1 MIGTVLRFKL
11 KKTLIGIAALS
22 LLVPMASHADVTK
35 GRWIFDGFSRAT
47 RDGQGS
53 TCVGSGGDTHAFA
66 VEDCNGAASA
76 AEVERKKV
84 LEAKAAAKAAAD
96 AKKAAIRTE
105 AVQALPG
112 GQQTG
117 SVRRADGIRILDG
130 FGRDCIRDGSIV
142 AATGNC
148 DAVAPLAAPAT
159 AAAAAKPA
167 AAAAPAPA
175 PIVPGSAL
183 QPDQLGAYV
192 QENGKAPIRDGFGRA
207 CIRDGLWNPATASE
221 GCSPAV
227 YEAYKAGPAAPAPK
241 VAAPAPAPVAP
252 GSLVNGE
259 SAAYVHET
267 SGSAIR
273 DGFGRSCIKDG
284 RWQTGLATEDCDPDL
299 YNQWRAKTAAEQP
312 APAVQAA
319 APAPAAAQP
328 ATVTPDANG
337 PAQPDPGPGVAPAA
351 EKAAATSGPV
361 IDNTLPVFPVTTYS
375 FTPDVA
381 PTEPLPAVAEL
392 AAAEDDDEADDTV
405 AQADEAEEEEV
416 AALADSEP
424 AAVAEEDETM
434 LAADEDAPAAPT
446 DGSPLQEDAAVMPFI
461 ADARSDDDEDEV
473 DDTVAGEEGV
483 DDETAYLGDGPLPE
497 EIPEG
502 VATPVEDETDDAV
515 ADGDA
520 WDDEATYL
528 GDGPLP
534 EEIPE
539 AVATPVDDEAEDA
552 VADAD
557 AWDDEATYLGDGP
570 LPDEIPDG
578 VATPVE
584 DEIDETPSTDVAAW
598 DDESA
603 YLGDG
608 DLPAPAPVVAAAAAP
623 AAPAAPAAAAA
634 APVANAECPPTT
646 IEVEQDGRFA
656 FDRYVLRADVIAKLD
671 SIADLL
677 KTAKCEGIHIAGH
690 TDRIGSL
697 KYNQTLSER
706 RATAARNYLVN
717 KKGVDA
723 SLITTSGHGETQP
736 VTKPEQCAGKRHK
749 ALIKCYA
756 PDRRV
761 FITATLRKP
770 AN

>member
-11 KKTLIGIAALS
+11 KKTLIGIAAIS

-53 TCVGSGGDTHAFA
+53 TCVSSGGDTHAFA

-76 AEVERKKV
+76 AEVERRKV
-84 LEAKAAAKAAAD
+84 LEANAAAKAAAD
-96 AKKAAIRTE
+96 AKKAAIKTE
-105 AVQALPG
+105 AVQNLPG

-130 FGRDCIRDGSIV
+130 FGRDCIRDGSII
-142 AATGNC
+142 ATTGNC
-148 DAVAPLAAPAT
+148 DAVVPQAAPV
-159 AAAAAKPA
+159 AAAKPA
-167 AAAAPAPA
+167 AVAAPAPA
-175 PIVPGSAL
+175 TVVPGSAL
-183 QPDQLGAYV
+183 QSDQIGAYV
-192 QENGKAPIRDGFGRA
+192 QETGKAPIRDGFGRA
-207 CIRDGLWNPATASE
+207 CIRDGLWNPATASAD
-221 GCSPAV
+221 CSPDV
-227 YEAYKAGPAAPAPK
+227 YEAFKAGPVTPAPK
-241 VAAPAPAPVAP
+241 IAAPAPAPVPP
-252 GSLVNGE
+252 GALVNGQ
-259 SAAYVHET
+259 SPAYVHET
-267 SGSAIR
+267 SGVAIR

-319 APAPAAAQP
+319 APAPAAAQAASVWP
-328 ATVTPDANG
+328 EANG
-337 PAQPDPGPGVAPAA
+337 PSQPDPGPGIAPAA
-351 EKAAATSGPV
+351 DKAVATAGPV

-392 AAAEDDDEADDTV
+392 AAAEDDDEVDDTV
-405 AQADEAEEEEV
+405 AEADDTDEEEV
-416 AALADSEP
+416 AALADSAP
-424 AAVAEEDETM
+424 AAVDEEDETI
-434 LAADEDAPAAPT
+434 LAAEEDAPAAPT
-446 DGSPLQEDAAVMPFI
+446 DGSPLQEDTAAMPFI
-461 ADARSDDDEDEV
+461 ADTRSDDDDEDEV
-473 DDTVAGEEGV
+473 EDVVASDDGA
-483 DDETAYLGDGPLPE
+483 DDETAYLGDGPLPD
-497 EIPEG
+497 EIADG
-502 VATPVEDETDDAV
+502 VATPVEDEAEEAV

-528 GDGPLP
+528 GDGPLA
-534 EEIPE
+534 EDIPE
-539 AVATPVDDEAEDA
+539 SVATPVDDEAEDA
-552 VADAD
+552 VAEDE
-557 AWDDEATYLGDGP
+557 WDDEATYLGDGP
-570 LPDEIPDG
+570 LPEEIPDG
-578 VATPVE
+578 VATPVD

-608 DLPAPAPVVAAAAAP
+608 DLPEAAPAAKVDTAPAAAAP
-623 AAPAAPAAAAA
+623 A
-634 APVANAECPPTT
+634 VANAECPPTT
-646 IEVEQDGRFA
+646 IQVEEDGRFA

-697 KYNQTLSER
+697 KYNRTLSER

-723 SLITTSGHGETQP
+723 SLISTSGHGETQP
-736 VTKPEQCAGKRHK
+736 VTTLEQCKGKRHK